1 MGSLRKGFRAKTG
14 SEINGGTGW
23 RHDVCLHAASKS
35 SEMAHMNEHLSTSAV
50 LLNQYCDYFFHSPP
64 LVFSER
70 RDSEHDI
77 HSCCVGCG
85 GKILF
90 GRLSEVP
97 MWACAHLQA
106 LIPVVFSRCHLAF
119 FHIGK
124 ESLQKPR
131 SFYFSLCN
139 AQTCLLS
146 CLRGFC
152 K

>member
-1 MGSLRKGFRAKTG
+1 MGSLRKGFRAK
-14 SEINGGTGW
+14 INGGTGW

-35 SEMAHMNEHLSTSAV
+35 TEMAHINEHLSTSAV

-139 AQTCLLS
+139 TQTCLLS
-146 CLRGFC
+146 CLRGSC